1 MKTRLIFAAILLSMS
16 AFPNVSTAQTNDVS
30 VDSYIESLRADVK
43 ADRVAII
50 TAAMQFNDK
59 DAKAFWPVYRKYD
72 ADITKI
78 NDQRVALIKTYA
90 DKFNTM
96 TDEDAKTIIADSLKF
111 EAARTDIKKEYAGE
125 FEKAGLS
132 PLTVAKFLQLERR
145 MDLVIDVEIAAALPP
160 LLMTPAGQAAPAA
173 K

>member
-1 MKTRLIFAAILLSMS
+1 MKTRLLFATILLSL
-16 AFPNVSTAQTNDVS
+16 AAIPNVSAAQTNDVS

-59 DAKAFWPVYRKYD
+59 DAKAFWPVYHKYD
-72 ADITKI
+72 ADISKI

-90 DKFNTM
+90 NKFDTM
-96 TDEDAKTIIADSLKF
+96 TDADAKSIIDQSLNF
-111 EAARTDIKKEYAGE
+111 EAARTNTKRDYVKE
-125 FEKAGLS
+125 FENAGLS
-132 PLTVAKFLQLERR
+132 PLTIAKFMQLERR

-160 LLMTPAGQAAPAA
+160 LLMAPAA
-173 K
+173 KQ

>member
-1 MKTRLIFAAILLSMS
+1 MKTRLFFAAILVSMS

-59 DAKAFWPVYRKYD
+59 DAKAFWPVYHKYD
-72 ADITKI
+72 ADMSKI

-90 DKFNTM
+90 KKFDTM
-96 TDEDAKTIIADSLKF
+96 TDADAKTIIADSLNF
-111 EAARTDIKKEYAGE
+111 EAARTNTKRDYVEQ

-132 PLTVAKFLQLERR
+132 PLTVAKFMQLERR
-145 MDLVIDVEIAAALPP
+145 MDLVIDVEIAASLPP
-160 LLMTPAGQAAPAA
+160 LLMAPAGQAAPAA

>member
-1 MKTRLIFAAILLSMS
+1 MKTRLLFATILLSL
-16 AFPNVSTAQTNDVS
+16 AAIPNVSAAQTNDVS

-59 DAKAFWPVYRKYD
+59 DAKAFWPVYHKYD
-72 ADITKI
+72 ADISKI

-90 DKFNTM
+90 NKFDTM
-96 TDEDAKTIIADSLKF
+96 TDADAKSIIDQSLNF
-111 EAARTDIKKEYAGE
+111 EAARTNTKRDYVKD
-125 FEKAGLS
+125 FENAGLS
-132 PLTVAKFLQLERR
+132 PLTVAKFMQLERR

-160 LLMTPAGQAAPAA
+160 LLMAPAA
-173 K
+173 KQ

>member
-1 MKTRLIFAAILLSMS
+1 MKTRLLFATILLSL
-16 AFPNVSTAQTNDVS
+16 AAIPNVSAAQTNDVS

-59 DAKAFWPVYRKYD
+59 DAKAFWPVYHKYD
-72 ADITKI
+72 ADISKI

-90 DKFNTM
+90 NKFDTM
-96 TDEDAKTIIADSLKF
+96 TDADAKSIIDQSLNF
-111 EAARTDIKKEYAGE
+111 EAARTNTKRDYVKE
-125 FEKAGLS
+125 FENAGLS
-132 PLTVAKFLQLERR
+132 PLTVAKFMQLERR

-160 LLMTPAGQAAPAA
+160 LLMAPAA
-173 K
+173 KQ

>member
-1 MKTRLIFAAILLSMS
+1 MKTRLLFATILLSL
-16 AFPNVSTAQTNDVS
+16 AAIPNVSAAQTNDVS

-59 DAKAFWPVYRKYD
+59 DAKAFWPVYHKYD
-72 ADITKI
+72 ADISKI

-90 DKFNTM
+90 NKFDTM
-96 TDEDAKTIIADSLKF
+96 TDADAKSIIDQSLKF
-111 EAARTDIKKEYAGE
+111 EAARTNTKRDYVKE
-125 FEKAGLS
+125 FENAGLS
-132 PLTVAKFLQLERR
+132 PLTVAKFMQLERR

-160 LLMTPAGQAAPAA
+160 LLMAPAA
-173 K
+173 KQ